1 MPGRSKQQA
10 RDLEGERRLRLQAPH
25 AIAADLDLGGL
36 PNVRRDVELAPFTTF
51 GIGGPA
57 DLLAVPRDADQ
68 LADAVRWARRARVEW
83 FVLGCGAN
91 ILVGDLGF
99 RGLVIKNEAKRMTI
113 ADGLMQVESGA
124 IVADAL
130 RASVELGLS
139 GLEHYIEIPSTIGGA
154 MWQNLHF
161 LAPDRSRTV
170 FIAEIVE
177 GASVLSDSQVRSVD
191 RDYFQFG
198 YDFSVLHTRRD
209 VVLDVTLA
217 LSPADPRELQR
228 TIEANAAW
236 RHQKHPPGAVRMSAG
251 SIFRK
256 IAGVGAGRLIDESG
270 LKGARIGGAEVSRRH
285 ANYILNVDRASA
297 ADVRSLIS
305 HVQAEVLAHTGQALE
320 PEISFVGEFA
330 GDGAR

>member
-1 MPGRSKQQA
+1 MDRPTGI
-10 RDLEGERRLRLQAPH
+10 P
-25 AIAADLDLGGL
+25 ADLDISGL
-36 PNVRRDVELAPFTTF
+36 PNARCDVELAPYTTF

-57 DLLAVPRDADQ
+57 DLFAVPRSAAE
-68 LADAVRWARRARVEW
+68 LADAVRWAQREGVEW

-99 RGLVIKNEAKRMTI
+99 RGLVIKNEADRMTI
-113 ADGLMQVESGA
+113 AGEEMRVESGA

-130 RASVELGLS
+130 RASVEQGLS

-161 LAPDRSRTV
+161 LAPDRTRTV
-170 FIAEIVE
+170 FIAEIVQ
-177 GASVLSDSQVRSVD
+177 AATVLADGEVHEVD

-217 LSPADPRELQR
+217 LAAADPYELQR
-228 TIEANAAW
+228 RIEANAAW
-236 RHQKHPPGAVRMSAG
+236 RGEKHPPEAVRMSAG

-256 IAGVGAGRLIDESG
+256 IADLGAGRLIDECG
-270 LKGARIGGAEVSRRH
+270 LKGARVGGAEVSHRH
-285 ANYILNVDRASA
+285 ANYILNVGGASA
-297 ADVRSLIS
+297 ADVRELIS
-305 HVQAEVLAHTGQALE
+305 RVQAEVLAGTGQRLE

-330 GDGAR
+330 QPSSSPSSRSAAA

>member
-1 MPGRSKQQA
+1 M
-10 RDLEGERRLRLQAPH
+10 LRRPSMHRPTDP
-25 AIAADLDLGGL
+25 AADLDLAGL
-36 PNVRRDVELAPFTTF
+36 PNARRDVALAPFTTF

-57 DLLAVPRDADQ
+57 DLFSVPRSAAE
-68 LADAVRWARRARVEW
+68 LADAVRWARQARVEW

-99 RGLVIKNEAKRMTI
+99 RGLVIKNEADRMTI
-113 ADGLMQVESGA
+113 ADGVMQVESGA

-130 RASVELGLS
+130 RASVEQGLS

-161 LAPDRSRTV
+161 LAPDRTRTV
-170 FIAEIVE
+170 FIAEIVQS
-177 GASVLSDSQVRSVD
+177 ASVLSGAEVLAVD

-217 LSPADPRELQR
+217 LTPADPQELRR
-228 TIEANAAW
+228 TIDANAAW
-236 RHQKHPPGAVRMSAG
+236 RHEKHPPNAVRMSAG

-256 IAGVGAGRLIDESG
+256 IADLGAGRLIDECG
-270 LKGARIGGAEVSRRH
+270 LKGARIGGAEVSHRH
-285 ANYILNVDRASA
+285 ANYILNVDHATA
-297 ADVRSLIS
+297 ADVRELIS
-305 HVQAEVLAHTGQALE
+305 HVQSDVLAHTGQTLE
-320 PEISFVGEFA
+320 PEISFIGEFA
-330 GDGAR
+330 GDVAS

>member
-1 MPGRSKQQA
+1 M
-10 RDLEGERRLRLQAPH
+10 LRQLQMHRPTATAP
-25 AIAADLDLGGL
+25 DLDLGGL
-36 PNVRRDVELAPFTTF
+36 PNARRDVELAPYTTF

-57 DLLAVPRDADQ
+57 DLFAVPQSAEE
-68 LADAVRWARRARVEW
+68 LAEAVRWARRAGVDW
-83 FVLGCGAN
+83 FLLGCGAN

-113 ADGLMQVESGA
+113 ADGVMRVESGA

-130 RASVELGLS
+130 RASVEQGLS

-161 LAPDRSRTV
+161 LAPDRTRTV
-170 FIAEIVE
+170 FIAEIVQA
-177 GASVLSDSQVRSVD
+177 ASVLTDAGVRSVE

-217 LSPADPRELQR
+217 LTPADPEELRR

-236 RHQKHPPGAVRMSAG
+236 RHEKHPPGAVRMSAG

-256 IAGVGAGRLIDESG
+256 IADVGAGRLIDESG
-270 LKGARIGGAEVSRRH
+270 LKGARIGGAEVSQRH
-285 ANYILNVDRASA
+285 ANYILNVERASA
-297 ADVRSLIS
+297 ADVRNLIS
-305 HVQAEVLAHTGQALE
+305 HVQAKVLARTGQALE

-330 GDGAR
+330 GEIAP

>member
-1 MPGRSKQQA
+1 MHRPTG
-10 RDLEGERRLRLQAPH
+10 
-25 AIAADLDLGGL
+25 IAADIDLGGL
-36 PNVRRDVELAPFTTF
+36 PNARRGVVLAPYTTF

-57 DLLAVPRDADQ
+57 DLFVAPCSAEQ
-68 LADAVRWARRARVEW
+68 LADAVRWAQRAQVDW

-99 RGLVIKNEAKRMTI
+99 RGLVIKNEADRI
-113 ADGLMQVESGA
+113 AFTDGTMLVESGA

-130 RASVELGLS
+130 RASVARGLS

-154 MWQNLHF
+154 LWQNLHF
-161 LAPDRSRTV
+161 LSPDRSRTV
-170 FIAEIVE
+170 FIAEIVRRATILADGE
-177 GASVLSDSQVRSVD
+177 VRSVE

-217 LSPADPRELQR
+217 LSPADPAELRR
-228 TIEANAAW
+228 TIEANASW
-236 RHQKHPPGAVRMSAG
+236 RHEKHPPDAVRMSAG

-256 IAGVGAGRLIDESG
+256 IADVGAGRLIDECG
-270 LKGARIGGAEVSRRH
+270 LKGARVGGAEVSHRH
-285 ANYILNVDRASA
+285 ANYILNVEHAGA
-297 ADVRSLIS
+297 ADVRRLIS
-305 HVQAEVLAHTGQALE
+305 RVQAEVLARTGQTLE

-330 GDGAR
+330 GTS

>member
-1 MPGRSKQQA
+1 MNRPTG
-10 RDLEGERRLRLQAPH
+10 
-25 AIAADLDLGGL
+25 IAADVDISGL
-36 PNVRRDVELAPFTTF
+36 PNARRDVELAPYTTF
-51 GIGGPA
+51 GIGGAA
-57 DLLAVPRDADQ
+57 DLFAVPRNAAE
-68 LADAVRWARRARVEW
+68 LADAVRWAQAEGAEW

-99 RGLVIKNEAKRMTI
+99 RGLVIKNEADRMTI
-113 ADGLMQVESGA
+113 ADGAMHVESGA

-130 RASVELGLS
+130 RASVEQGLS

-161 LAPDRSRTV
+161 LAPDRTRTV
-170 FIAEIVE
+170 FIAEIVQGATVLGE
-177 GASVLSDSQVRSVD
+177 GEVRKVD

-217 LSPADPRELQR
+217 LAPADPDELR
-228 TIEANAAW
+228 RRIEANAAW
-236 RHQKHPPGAVRMSAG
+236 RHEKHPPEAVRMSAG

-256 IAGVGAGRLIDESG
+256 IADLGAGRLIDECG
-270 LKGARIGGAEVSRRH
+270 LKGARIGGAEVSHRH
-285 ANYILNVDRASA
+285 ANYILNVGGASA
-297 ADVRSLIS
+297 ADVRELIS
-305 HVQAEVLAHTGQALE
+305 HVQAEVLAGTGQRLE

-330 GDGAR
+330 QPSSSPSSRSAAA

>member
-1 MPGRSKQQA
+1 MHRPTG
-10 RDLEGERRLRLQAPH
+10 
-25 AIAADLDLGGL
+25 IAADLDLSGL
-36 PNVRRDVELAPFTTF
+36 PNARRDVGLAPYTTF

-57 DLLAVPRDADQ
+57 DLLAVPRSVAE
-68 LADAVRWARRARVEW
+68 LAGAVRWAQQAGVEW

-91 ILVGDLGF
+91 ILVGDRGF
-99 RGLVIKNEAKRMTI
+99 RGLVIKNEADRMTI
-113 ADGLMQVESGA
+113 AGGVMQVESGA

-130 RASVELGLS
+130 RASVEQGLS

-161 LAPDRSRTV
+161 LAPDRTRTV
-170 FIAEIVE
+170 FIEEIVE
-177 GASVLSDSQVRSVD
+177 AATVLSDGELRSVD

-217 LSPADPRELQR
+217 LTPADPRELR
-228 TIEANAAW
+228 RRVEANAAW
-236 RHQKHPPGAVRMSAG
+236 RHEKHPPEAVRMSAG

-270 LKGARIGGAEVSRRH
+270 LKGARVGGAEVSHRH
-285 ANYILNVDRASA
+285 ANYILNVGDASA

-305 HVQAEVLAHTGQALE
+305 RVQAEVLAHTGQTLE
-320 PEISFVGEFA
+320 PEIGFVGEF
-330 GDGAR
+330 

>member
-1 MPGRSKQQA
+1 MDR
-10 RDLEGERRLRLQAPH
+10 H
-25 AIAADLDLGGL
+25 TAIPADLDISGL
-36 PNVRRDVELAPFTTF
+36 PNARRDVELAPYTTF

-57 DLLAVPRDADQ
+57 DLFAVPRSAAE
-68 LADAVRWARRARVEW
+68 LADAVRWAQREGVEW

-99 RGLVIKNEAKRMTI
+99 RGLVIKNEADRMTI
-113 ADGLMQVESGA
+113 AGEEMQVESGA

-130 RASVELGLS
+130 RASVEQGLS

-161 LAPDRSRTV
+161 LAPDRTRTV
-170 FIAEIVE
+170 FIAEIVR
-177 GASVLSDSQVRSVD
+177 GASVLADGEVRRVD
-191 RDYFQFG
+191 RDFFQFG

-217 LSPADPRELQR
+217 LAPADPDELQR
-228 TIEANAAW
+228 RIAANAAW
-236 RHQKHPPGAVRMSAG
+236 RHEKHPPEAVRMSAG

-256 IAGVGAGRLIDESG
+256 IADLGAGRLIDDCG
-270 LKGARIGGAEVSRRH
+270 LKGARVGGAEVSHRH
-285 ANYILNVDRASA
+285 ANYILNVGGASA
-297 ADVRSLIS
+297 ADVRELIS
-305 HVQAEVLAHTGQALE
+305 RVQADVLAGTGQRLE

-330 GDGAR
+330 QPSSSSSSRSVSA

>member
-1 MPGRSKQQA
+1 MA
-10 RDLEGERRLRLQAPH
+10 TNYDLA
-25 AIAADLDLGGL
+25 GL
-36 PNVRRDVELAPFTTF
+36 PNARRDVELAPHTTF

-57 DLLAVPRDADQ
+57 DLLSVPRSAAE
-68 LADAVRWARRARVEW
+68 LAEAVRWARQAQVEW

-99 RGLVIKNEAKRMTI
+99 RGLVIKNEADRMTI
-113 ADGLMQVESGA
+113 ADGIMQVESGA

-130 RASVELGLS
+130 RASVEHGLS

-161 LAPDRSRTV
+161 LAPDRTRTV
-170 FIAEIVE
+170 FIAEIVH
-177 GASVLSDSQVRSVD
+177 GASVLSDSEVLTVD
-191 RDYFQFG
+191 KDYFQFG

-209 VVLDVTLA
+209 VVLDVTLE
-217 LSPADPRELQR
+217 LTPADPQELRR

-236 RHQKHPPGAVRMSAG
+236 RHEKHPPDAVRMSAG

-256 IAGVGAGRLIDESG
+256 IADLGAGRLIDECG

-285 ANYILNVDRASA
+285 ANYILNVDHATA
-297 ADVRSLIS
+297 ADVRKLIS
-305 HVQAEVLAHTGQALE
+305 HVQTEVLAHTGQTLE

-330 GDGAR
+330 GIAS